1 MTSQC
6 GIRMDVRCGFG
17 NLAARKGAIGQ
28 SCDSIRSHI
37 IQRGALLL
45 EYQSGRHSL
54 SEGSPWYLEEDV
66 IVKGGCS
73 CRASMLIRRIFVH
86 LAFQKDELCDVVDG
100 H

>member
-1 MTSQC
+1 MC
-6 GIRMDVRCGFG
+6 DVVSGTLRPGRVR
-17 NLAARKGAIGQ
+17 LARVVIASVHTLRGVQ
-28 SCDSIRSHI
+28 MC

-73 CRASMLIRRIFVH
+73 CRAFMLIRRIFVH
-86 LAFQKDELCDVVDG
+86 LAFQKDEPSDVVDG